1 MTWQDGLATV
11 WHWLSAVASK
21 LGLGGGVGILALLL
35 YWRAPRVD
43 APALVQTFFDA
54 LMHLIGNGRS
64 GERRLADGT
73 IIWIVKPRR
82 DQPGRP
88 ERDAP
93 PAPEDVKMAQRQ
105 PADPEKSLADVTK
118 VLNGN

>member
-1 MTWQDGLATV
+1 MTWQDVLASA
-11 WHWLSAVASK
+11 WHWLLSVAAK

-73 IIWIVKPRR
+73 VIWIVKPRR
-82 DQPGRP
+82 PPPVAPDEQPTT
-88 ERDAP
+88 EP
-93 PAPEDVKMAQRQ
+93 PKTEH
-105 PADPEKSLADVTK
+105 E
-118 VLNGN
+118 